1 MGPYSKQAVVLG
13 KRLLWVFACYT
24 LCRLLFF
31 ALNHSYFQNITTGEL
46 LGICFYGLRFDAFS
60 ILAINSLFILLSI
73 LPFSFSFN
81 RRYQLVLKWLFI
93 VSNAIGLLLNFI
105 DFAYYPFTQKRTT
118 WDVFNMTLGGQA
130 EIGKLLP
137 LFFRDFWYVVLLYIL
152 CVWLLINRYNR
163 IRLVPGEPYV
173 YSRRNVISYIISFVA
188 ITAITVLGIRGGT
201 QRVPIGIVDGGK
213 YVKPQYVPL
222 LINTPFS
229 VIKSAELKT
238 VPALQLMP
246 DAEALKFF
254 DPIHQPDT
262 GAFKNKNVCI
272 IILESFSKEYTGIGG
287 RKSYTPF
294 LDSLMGVSLVFTNAY
309 ANGKKSIEGIPA
321 ILASMPS
328 LMEDPY
334 LNSYYSNNTLTSF
347 PALLKQK
354 GYYSAFFHG
363 GTNGTMN
370 FDVFCKLAGFD
381 GYFGRTEYNND
392 ADYDGQWGI
401 WDEPFLKYTAKKM
414 SGFKEPFFTGIFTL
428 SSHHPFK
435 VPEAYKG
442 KFPKGTIEIHESIG
456 YADYALRQF
465 FKDASRQPWFNN
477 TIFVLTPDHTGI
489 SEDPFYSNS
498 QGQYSIPIAFYRPDR
513 PTNHATAP
521 FPIQQIDI
529 LPIVLDGLNYD
540 KPYFCFGT
548 NVNKQHPCIY
558 YNNGSYFLAEDSLFY
573 VINDFKVSQAF
584 DYRKDSLQ
592 SGPVT
597 GKNPQAD
604 QYALD
609 YAKAFIQTYN
619 NSLINNKTYK

>member
-1 MGPYSKQAVVLG
+1 MGPYSRQTVVLG
-13 KRLLWVFACYT
+13 KRLLWVFVCYT
-24 LCRLLFF
+24 LCRVLFF
-31 ALNHSYFQNITTGEL
+31 ALNHSYFQAMLAGDFA
-46 LGICFYGLRFDAFS
+46 GICFYGLRFDAFS

-73 LPFSFSFN
+73 LPFSFTFN
-81 RRYQLVLKWLFI
+81 RRYQLALEWLFL

-105 DFAYYPFTQKRTT
+105 DFAYFPFTQKRTT

-137 LFFRDFWYVVLLYIL
+137 LFLKDFWHVVLLYIL
-152 CVWLLINRYNR
+152 CIWGLTNRYNR
-163 IRLVPGEPYV
+163 IRLVSGEPYV
-173 YSRRNVISYIISFVA
+173 YTTRNVVNYIISFIA
-188 ITAITVLGIRGGT
+188 MTAITVLGIRGGT

-222 LINTPFS
+222 LINTPFAI
-229 VIKSAELKT
+229 IKSAELKT
-238 VPALQLMP
+238 VPELSLMP
-246 DAEALKFF
+246 ETQALGIF
-254 DPIHQPDT
+254 DPVHLPDT
-262 GAFKNKNVCI
+262 GAFKSKNVCI

-294 LDSLMGVSLVFTNAY
+294 LDSLMGQSLVFTNAY

-334 LNSYYSNNTLTSF
+334 LNSYYSNNTITSF
-347 PALLKQK
+347 PSLLKQK

-381 GYFGRTEYNND
+381 GYFGRAEYNND

-414 SGFKEPFFTGIFTL
+414 SGFKEPFFTSIFTL

-435 VPEAYKG
+435 VPEVYKG
-442 KFPKGTIEIHESIG
+442 KFPKGTLEIHESIG

-465 FKDASRQPWFNN
+465 FNEAKKQPWFSN
-477 TIFVLTPDHTGI
+477 TVFVLTPDHTGI
-489 SEDPFYSNS
+489 SEDPFYSNMR
-498 QGQYSIPIAFYRPDR
+498 GQYSIPIAFYRPDA
-513 PTNHATAP
+513 PTNHASAP

-529 LPIVLDGLNYD
+529 MPIVLDGLNYD

-548 NVNKQHPCIY
+548 NVRKKHPCIY
-558 YNNGSYFLAEDSLFY
+558 YNNGSYFLAGDSLFY
-573 VINDFKVSQAF
+573 VINDFKVSQVF
-584 DYRKDSLQ
+584 DCKKDSLL
-592 SGPVT
+592 SNSLA
-597 GKNPQAD
+597 GKNAKTD
-604 QYALD
+604 NDALD
-609 YAKAFIQTYN
+609 YTKAFIQTYN
-619 NSLINNKTYK
+619 NSLINNKTHK